1 MQPADVRGGEP
12 DFFCC
17 RRYYEEE
24 TSMSEN
30 LLEMRGICK
39 SFGGVHALDQVN
51 LSIKPGRVMC
61 LCGENGC
68 GKSTLVKIISGVY
81 TKDEGEVIFEG
92 KKIDHITPAEAAQ
105 LGVQVIYQDLS
116 IFPNL
121 SVMEN
126 LAINSEIAAGRKI
139 VDRKRWEA
147 TAKEALSKIG
157 YNIDLNATMGELSIA
172 DKQLVAICRAL
183 LFNAKLIIMDEPTTA
198 LTKREVEALFKTVRQ
213 LRDSGIAIMFIGHK
227 TEEVFEIADDVCIM
241 RNGKNVYL
249 GSTSEL
255 TRDDFVYYLTGR
267 RLEPDYFVPKN
278 IGKEPVLKVE
288 NLTLKNGKCKN
299 VSFDLRKGEILGVTG
314 LLGSGRTELALALF
328 GMEKIASG
336 KIYKDGQEV
345 QINSPVAAQK
355 LRIGYLPEDRNGE
368 GLCLEQPIAD
378 NIVLASL
385 KRLSGKFG
393 FITKKAINA
402 DAEIWREKFSIKTDD
417 VRKNVSTLSGGNAQK
432 VVLSKWL
439 ATDLDVLILNG
450 PTVGVDVGAKQDIH
464 ALVHDLANEGLA
476 VIIISDD
483 LPEVVVNCNRVIV
496 MKDGEIVGRM
506 DGEEVQEDSIV
517 KIIS

>member
-1 MQPADVRGGEP
+1 
-12 DFFCC
+12 
-17 RRYYEEE
+17 
-24 TSMSEN
+24 MSEN
-30 LLEMRGICK
+30 LLEMRGVCK
-39 SFGGVHALDQVN
+39 RFGGVQALDHVD
-51 LSIKPGRVMC
+51 LDVKAGKVMC

-68 GKSTLVKIISGVY
+68 GKSTLVKTITGVY
-81 TKDEGEVIFEG
+81 TRDEGEITFNG
-92 KKIDHITPAEAAQ
+92 KKIGKITPAEASQ

-121 SVMEN
+121 TVMEN
-126 LAINSEIAAGRKI
+126 LAINSEITSGKKI
-139 VDRKRWEA
+139 VNRKRWEA

-157 YNIDLNATMGELSIA
+157 YDIDLHATMGELNIA
-172 DKQLVAICRAL
+172 SKQLVAICRAL

-198 LTKREVEALFKTVRQ
+198 LTRKEVEALFKTVRQ

-241 RNGKNVYL
+241 RNGKNVFT
-249 GSTSEL
+249 GPVEGL
-255 TRDDFVYYLTGR
+255 TRDDFIYYLTGR
-267 RLEPDYFVPKN
+267 RLSPDYFVPKN
-278 IGKEPVLKVE
+278 IGEEPVLKVE
-288 NLTLKNGKCKN
+288 NLTLKNGKCKD

-328 GMEKIASG
+328 GMEKVASG
-336 KIYKDGQEV
+336 RIVKDGKE
-345 QINSPVAAQK
+345 IHITSPMKAQK

-368 GLCLEQPIAD
+368 GLCLEQKISD
-378 NIVLASL
+378 NIALASL
-385 KRLSGKFG
+385 KRLSNKFS
-393 FITKKAINA
+393 IIRQKTINA

-439 ATDLDVLILNG
+439 ATELDVLILNG

-496 MKDGEIVGRM
+496 MKDGEIVGQF
-506 DGEEVQEDSIV
+506 DGDEVQEDAIV